1 MENTMMRFL
10 KAGVLKAGGRWR
22 TGAAARAIGLV
33 ALLGIALVSAPAAAQ
48 DADKP
53 LRKVRIAIGTQV
65 LNLTYPWLMMPVALD
80 WWKQEGLDVEVLPV
94 GGSLQA
100 IQMLV
105 AGAVDMAQLNANS
118 IIQGNVMNGVP
129 VRAVMQN
136 GVIDW
141 SLVTLEESP
150 ITEAAQFKG
159 ADIGV
164 LSLASGGNNFL
175 KAYLGSQGLDPESD
189 IRLIATGAGAPALE
203 ALRGD
208 RVKGLM
214 FWGSMIASFEN
225 QGAKLRYFRD
235 PAWQEYPDFSLGALQ
250 STIDGDPE
258 LVEKIARGAARATV
272 FAMANP
278 DCVRR
283 LHWARW
289 PETRPTGAPDEETA
303 IRWDMNSLQAQLG
316 SMKAAFEANGGRLWG
331 RTTPEAFGKMQ
342 DFMHRTGVI
351 DKTLDPA
358 EFVIDRPGFFEAVN
372 DFDRAEVEAQAR
384 SCPAAS

>member
-1 MENTMMRFL
+1 MMRFL
-10 KAGVLKAGGRWR
+10 KAGARWR
-22 TGAAARAIGLV
+22 AGAVATVSGAV
-33 ALLGIALVSAPAAAQ
+33 ALLGVALTAGPAFAQ
-48 DADKP
+48 GADQP
-53 LRKVRIAIGTQV
+53 LRKVRIAMPTQV
-65 LNLTYPWLMMPVALD
+65 INLTYPWLMMPVALD
-80 WWKQEGLDVEVLPV
+80 WWKEEGLDVEVLPV
-94 GGSLQA
+94 GGSLQG

-118 IIQGNVMNGVP
+118 IVQSNVMNGIP

-175 KAYLGSQGLDPESD
+175 KAYLGSQGLDPEKD
-189 IRLIATGAGAPALE
+189 IRLIATGAGVPALE

-208 RVKGLM
+208 RVQGLM

-235 PAWQEYPDFSLGALQ
+235 PAWREYPDFSLGALQ
-250 STIDGDPE
+250 STIDKDPE

-283 LHWARW
+283 IHWARW
-289 PETRPTGAPDEETA
+289 PETKPTGVPDEETA
-303 IRWDMNSLQAQLG
+303 IRWDENSLRAQLS
-316 SMKAAFEANGGRLWG
+316 SMKDAYEVNGGELWG
-331 RTTPEAFGKMQ
+331 RTTPAAFGKLQ
-342 DFMHRTGVI
+342 DFMQQAGVI
-351 DKTLDPA
+351 DKTVDPA
-358 EFVIDRPGFFEAVN
+358 SFVIDRPGFFEKIN
-372 DFDRAEVEAQAR
+372 DFDRAAVEAEAKA
-384 SCPAAS
+384 CPAAS